1 MEFDEYQK
9 KVITAKGGHYLV
21 LAPPGCGKTELL
33 TQRILNANNNG
44 VSFDDMLC
52 LTFTNRAAR
61 SMRER
66 IAATTNSPCD
76 GLFVGNIHRFCS
88 RFLFENNLIPA
99 STSIIDELDQK
110 DILDEFGFT
119 KHNETCASREDQLY
133 VSDVCRLSSLMY
145 QHENSHPSG
154 VRLSAPVFKS
164 KTASQVSQY
173 IAEQYYIYKKE
184 HNLIDFD
191 DILLLSFTFLCREDS
206 KALKYSDYH
215 WIQVD
220 EVQDLNALQLAIIDR
235 LTSLSGYTVMY
246 LGDEQQAIYS
256 FMGAKMGNLY
266 NIVDKAGTGHILRL
280 YKNYRSP
287 KYLVD
292 SLNTYAIKNLKLDDR
307 LLPSAT
313 GNETQEKGCLNIFE
327 YTSEIEQM
335 SDIRRILEHVVNQH
349 PDERVGV
356 LTRTNK
362 EADDI
367 SNQLSVSG
375 IHHFKLSGQDVFKSD
390 DFKTILS
397 HFSVIQRETNYFDW
411 ARLIW
416 KTKASFSFKDARDIV
431 SRLRRIGVSP
441 LDLMYEEYGRCYID
455 DFLRVYQEKEFVIFD
470 TETTGLNTAED
481 DIIQLA
487 AIKVR
492 GGKVIPGSELDMV
505 IRTDRIIPPMLG
517 DIENPMV
524 SVYKER
530 MDAGQILEP
539 KEALASF
546 LSYVGED
553 DVLGHNVE
561 FDLEILRQNLL
572 RRCGGIKLH
581 EHITRRWDSL
591 RLIHLL
597 QPRLRVYKLKAL
609 LAQFGLEGANS
620 HKADDDI
627 IATKSLVD
635 YCAELITS
643 TSKQREAFWRDVN
656 IQRVSETLRKNYA
669 PFHNATRQ
677 LMSFNATGVRNVF
690 LREFQSIYEYFLEAG
705 FINEI
710 PAFEHIVDF
719 LRSAVFNQDIDSSLR
734 AQLEQHLKD
743 LKTFSQSDLCDSGII
758 TDKVFV
764 MTVHKAKGLEFEHV
778 VLPNSFNG
786 MYPFFLSKTEN
797 DIIEDAR
804 LYYVGLSR
812 SKKRIS
818 VLYPKSYKGFPK
830 ALTPFIE
837 CVKDVFLVYQRGAKP
852 R

>member
-9 KVITAKGGHYLV
+9 KVITATSGHYLV

-33 TQRILNANNNG
+33 THRILNANNNG
-44 VSFDDMLC
+44 VPFDDMLC

-66 IAATTNSPCD
+66 IASTTDSPCE

-88 RFLFENNLIPA
+88 RFLFENKLIPA

-119 KHNETCASREDQLY
+119 KHNETCSSRDDQLY
-133 VSDVCRLSSLMY
+133 VSDICRLSSLMY
-145 QHENSHPSG
+145 QREKGHPSE
-154 VRLSAPVFKS
+154 VFLSEPAFKS
-164 KTASQVSQY
+164 STASRVSHE
-173 IAEQYYIYKKE
+173 IAKQYYTYKKE

-191 DILLLSFTFLCREDS
+191 DILLLSFTFLCGEES
-206 KALKYSDYH
+206 KALEYSDYH

-235 LTSLSGYTVMY
+235 LTASAGYTVMY

-266 NIVDKAGTGHILRL
+266 QIMDRAGAEHVLRL

-287 KYLVD
+287 KYLLE
-292 SLNTYAIKNLKLDDR
+292 SLNTYALKNLKLNGR

-313 GNETQEKGCLNIFE
+313 GNELQEKGFLNIFE
-327 YTSEIEQM
+327 YTSETEQM
-335 SDIRRILEHVVNQH
+335 KDIRRILERVVSQY

-362 EADDI
+362 DADDI
-367 SNQLSVSG
+367 SSQLSLSG
-375 IHHFKLSGQDVFKSD
+375 ISHFKLSGQDVFKTD

-431 SRLRRIGVSP
+431 SRLRRLSVSP
-441 LDLMYEEYGRCYID
+441 LDLMYEEYGRCYVD
-455 DFLRVYQEKEFVIFD
+455 DFLSVYLEKEFVIFD

-487 AIKVR
+487 AIKVKN
-492 GGKVIPGSELDMV
+492 GTVVPGSELDMV
-505 IRTDRIIPPMLG
+505 IRTEREIPPMLG

-530 MDAGQILEP
+530 MDAGRILEP
-539 KEALASF
+539 KDALMFF
-546 LSYVGED
+546 LSYVGENE
-553 DVLGHNVE
+553 VLGHNVE
-561 FDLEILRQNLL
+561 FDWEILRQNLL
-572 RRCGGIKLH
+572 RRCGGVKLE
-581 EHITRRWDSL
+581 EHIKRRWDSL
-591 RLIHLL
+591 RLIHLV

-609 LAQFGLEGANS
+609 LEQFGLEGANS

-627 IATKSLVD
+627 LATKSLVD
-635 YCAELITS
+635 YCAEQITS
-643 TSKQREAFWRDVN
+643 TSKHREALWRDTS
-656 IQRVSETLRKNYA
+656 IQRASNALRKNYA
-669 PFHNATRQ
+669 PFHNFTNQ
-677 LMSFNATGVRNVF
+677 LMSFDAIGVKDVF
-690 LREFQSIYEYFLEAG
+690 LREFQSTYEKFLNAG

-710 PAFEHIVDF
+710 PAFSHIVDF
-719 LRSAVFNQDIDSSLR
+719 FQSAVFNQNINCSLR
-734 AQLEQHLKD
+734 TQLEQHLKD
-743 LKTFSQSDLCDSGII
+743 LKTFSQSDLCDSGVIK
-758 TDKVFV
+758 DKVFV

-786 MYPFFLSKTEN
+786 MYPFFLSKREE
-797 DIIEDAR
+797 DVIEDAR

-818 VLYPKSYKGFPK
+818 VLYPQSYKGYPK
-830 ALTPFIE
+830 ALTPFLDCI
-837 CVKDVFLVYQRGAKP
+837 KDAFTIYHRGSNP